1 MRRLLPVVFSLSL
14 FLSTG
19 AYAAQWSRIATKDK
33 VRLEVDSASVVKS
46 EDGKLKLWH
55 REVQPAPKVPDSGAF
70 TFIRRTLM
78 TEFNC
83 EKRTTTPLRQI
94 HTAPD
99 GSELKAETFDGAEAQ
114 PVLPDSAME
123 IVFNYACRQ
132 AKNPEAKTEAAKPAE
147 APPTPAAT
155 AEAPVAAAAAAT
167 TPAAET
173 PARKPAKGKKGKEEP
188 PPPHVTPH
196 WSYSGANGADKWGS
210 LDNEFATC
218 GIGQRQSPI
227 DIRRTVKADL
237 PPIQFAYKPIPLSIV
252 DNGHSIKVDTPDAGG
267 ITVDG
272 ESYELVQFHFHKPSE
287 EKINGKAY
295 DMVVLLVHQAKG
307 GKLAVIGV
315 LMEAGKEQK
324 LIRTL
329 WTHLPLEQEKPVVRD
344 DVKIDPTQL
353 IPPKPGYYTFLGSL
367 TTPPCSEDVLWLVMK
382 TPIQV
387 SKEQLASFATVY
399 KNNARPIQPTN
410 GRVFK
415 ESR

>member
-1 MRRLLPVVFSLSL
+1 MRRRTSSSILRSSPPRPK
-14 FLSTG
+14 STSG
-19 AYAAQWSRIATKDK
+19 PESATRSRSSPRA
-33 VRLEVDSASVVKS
+33 
-46 EDGKLKLWH
+46 
-55 REVQPAPKVPDSGAF
+55 
-70 TFIRRTLM
+70 RT
-78 TEFNC
+78 
-83 EKRTTTPLRQI
+83 R
-94 HTAPD
+94 
-99 GSELKAETFDGAEAQ
+99 
-114 PVLPDSAME
+114 
-123 IVFNYACRQ
+123 
-132 AKNPEAKTEAAKPAE
+132 
-147 APPTPAAT
+147 PAA
-155 AEAPVAAAAAAT
+155 AGPPT
-167 TPAAET
+167 TPAVDT
-173 PARKPAKGKKGKEEP
+173 PARKRAKGKKGKEDP

-252 DNGHSIKVDTPDAGG
+252 DNGHSIKDDTPDAGG

-295 DMVVLLVHQAKG
+295 DMVVHLVHQAKG

-367 TTPPCSEDVLWLVMK
+367 TTPPCSEGVLWLVMK

-410 GRVFK
+410 GRVIK

>member
-1 MRRLLPVVFSLSL
+1 MRRLLPIIFLLSL
-14 FLSTG
+14 IPISG
-19 AYAAQWSRIATKDK
+19 VHAAQWSRIATKDK
-33 VRLEVDSASVVKS
+33 VRLEVDAASIVKG
-46 EDGKLKLWH
+46 EEGKVKLWH
-55 REVQPAPKVPDSGAF
+55 REVNPVPKVPDSGAF
-70 TFIRRTLM
+70 TFIKRTML
-78 TEFNC
+78 TEFSC
-83 EKRTTTPLRQI
+83 AKRTTTPVQQI
-94 HTAPD
+94 YTAPD
-99 GSELKAETFDGAEAQ
+99 GGELKAESFEGADAQ
-114 PVLPDSAME
+114 PLLPDSAME
-123 IVFNYACRQ
+123 VVFNYACRQ
-132 AKNPEAKTEAAKPAE
+132 LKTEEPKPEAAKPAE
-147 APPTPAAT
+147 TPTSAAPPAPAPAAT
-155 AEAPVAAAAAAT
+155 EAPAAAAT
-167 TPAAET
+167 PET
-173 PARKPAKGKKGKEEP
+173 PAKKPSKGKKGKEEP

-196 WSYSGANGADKWGS
+196 WSYSGANAADKWGS
-210 LDNEFATC
+210 LDNEFAAC
-218 GIGQRQSPI
+218 GVGQRQSPI

-295 DMVVLLVHQAKG
+295 DMVVHLVHQAKG

-367 TTPPCSEDVLWLVMK
+367 TTPPCSEGVLWLVMK

-387 SKEQLASFATVY
+387 SKEQLASFSTVY
-399 KNNARPIQPTN
+399 KNNVRPIQPTN
-410 GRVFK
+410 GRVIK